1 MKTTTKKIIATIT
14 AIAAITTSLC
24 ACSDEQTS
32 SVGTNGSV
40 GTTTP
45 VTENASMQTL
55 VDSQM
60 DNLVEQSER
69 FYTIYLRCKIDTEEY
84 DYSLLVEDGNGF
96 KYAPVKEFTSISQM
110 KAETEKYFT
119 EEGAEKLFYTTA
131 LEGVIPYYKEDDN
144 GKLVVIADYMSVGE
158 NKWVS
163 GSAKITEEN
172 DNTATVNVK
181 YTDIYDLSKSADFS
195 VINENGTLKITNIV
209 YNLESVE

>member
-1 MKTTTKKIIATIT
+1 MKTTTKKIIVTIT
-14 AIAAITTSLC
+14 AVAAIVTSLC

-32 SVGTNGSV
+32 SVGSNGSV
-40 GTTTP
+40 GATTS
-45 VTENASMQTL
+45 VEENASMQTL

-69 FYTIYLRCKIDTEEY
+69 FYTIYLRCKAETEEY
-84 DYSLLVEDGNGF
+84 DYLLLVEDGNGF
-96 KYAPVKEFTSISQM
+96 RYAPVKEFSSLSELKT
-110 KAETEKYFT
+110 ETEKYFT
-119 EEGAEKLFYTTA
+119 AEGAEKLFYKTA
-131 LEGVIPYYKEDDN
+131 LEGVVPYYKEDEN
-144 GKLVVIADYMSVGE
+144 GKLVVIADYMSAGE

-163 GSAKITEEN
+163 GSAKITEEK

-195 VINENGTLKITNIV
+195 VINDNGTLKITNIV